1 MVLHQ
6 VLSACEVFQ
15 GLLRED
21 MRQGEAFASLPSIPS
36 WQVLTWLGP
45 SLQFVTQESGR
56 FLGVIN
62 PFPIVAP

>member
-1 MVLHQ
+1 M
-6 VLSACEVFQ
+6 
-15 GLLRED
+15 G
-21 MRQGEAFASLPSIPS
+21 QGEAFASLPSIPS